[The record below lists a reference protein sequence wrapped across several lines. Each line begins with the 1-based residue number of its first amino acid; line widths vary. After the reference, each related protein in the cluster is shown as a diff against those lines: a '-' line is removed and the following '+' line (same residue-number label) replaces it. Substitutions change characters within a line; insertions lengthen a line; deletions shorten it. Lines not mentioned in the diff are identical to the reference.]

1 MKKRLIIFFMVFS
14 IIITNFIFAENKL
27 NSQEEVAPGVVNFQ
41 YTVKTSKGNAILN
54 VLKCDLNNPYIKLN
68 TVAGNGSY
76 TEKAS
81 VSQMANRTNAVG
93 LCNGDFF
100 SMALQGVPLGPS
112 IIDGDIKSSPG
123 VLTDIYSFGIDS
135 TNTAYI
141 LDTNFGGKV
150 TAPNG
155 TTYNIDGLNKNLYWY
170 QPSKEYSH
178 ESKIQMYTDFWT
190 SKSRGDKTAGEVLL
204 NQDNVVE
211 KIIYDKN
218 LDLKIPSGYKILQV
232 SGASA
237 TFVKNNIKIGDK
249 LKITYDIYPQ
259 KSWKM
264 LIGGHSLLVDNSKT
278 RPYKKDINSIGGTR
292 ARTCIGIADG
302 GKSVY
307 IVSCEGRTKRSSG
320 MSLNELSNFMVNLGC
335 QRALNLDGGGSTA
348 MVVRNLGDL
357 NRTRVINPE
366 GNKAERKVVNGIGVF
381 NTTKNT
387 GQIIDGKLKGNTDLV
402 IGQST
407 DFSLKSAWDKFLNPI
422 DISDRTYKLS
432 ENSNGQNILNGT
444 SYLAMVPG
452 KFNLSLTTNKG
463 ENISKE
469 INIKDSKAFE
479 SLEIISD
486 SRNVKPGDKIN
497 FTIEAKVDGKD
508 IKLSPRVFKF
518 QLLDV
523 DGKLDVN
530 SSTVTINKLGTNPK
544 LIASINDK
552 KAELNFLDA
561 NAKTVTMNIGKKT
574 YKINGQKA
582 QMDTA
587 PFIKNSRTMVPLR
600 FIVEALGYQV
610 DWNGEEKSVFVRTN
624 DINNDIYFKVDSKK
638 INVGEK
644 SITVDTPAI
653 IKGDRTFVPIRF
665 VAEILGMEVSY
676 NANDKEIVLVDKN
689 PKKTNENSIT
699 KANNNSLI
707 NNNKVDNN
715 VNNNINRNSNAKNT
729 NSQTNSNHYNITES
743 DLNQL
748 DKDSGELESII
759 LDKNKAK

>member
-1 MKKRLIIFFMVFS
+1 
-14 IIITNFIFAENKL
+14 
-27 NSQEEVAPGVVNFQ
+27 
-41 YTVKTSKGNAILN
+41 
-54 VLKCDLNNPYIKLN
+54 
-68 TVAGNGSY
+68 
-76 TEKAS
+76 
-81 VSQMANRTNAVG
+81 
-93 LCNGDFF
+93 
-100 SMALQGVPLGPS
+100 
-112 IIDGDIKSSPG
+112 
-123 VLTDIYSFGIDS
+123 
-135 TNTAYI
+135 
-141 LDTNFGGKV
+141 
-150 TAPNG
+150 
-155 TTYNIDGLNKNLYWY
+155 
-170 QPSKEYSH
+170 
-178 ESKIQMYTDFWT
+178 
-190 SKSRGDKTAGEVLL
+190 
-204 NQDNVVE
+204 
-211 KIIYDKN
+211 
-218 LDLKIPSGYKILQV
+218 
-232 SGASA
+232 
-237 TFVKNNIKIGDK
+237 
-249 LKITYDIYPQ
+249 
-259 KSWKM
+259 
-264 LIGGHSLLVDNSKT
+264 
-278 RPYKKDINSIGGTR
+278 
-292 ARTCIGIADG
+292 
-302 GKSVY
+302 
-307 IVSCEGRTKRSSG
+307 

-729 NSQTNSNHYNITES
+729 NSQTNSNHYNITQS